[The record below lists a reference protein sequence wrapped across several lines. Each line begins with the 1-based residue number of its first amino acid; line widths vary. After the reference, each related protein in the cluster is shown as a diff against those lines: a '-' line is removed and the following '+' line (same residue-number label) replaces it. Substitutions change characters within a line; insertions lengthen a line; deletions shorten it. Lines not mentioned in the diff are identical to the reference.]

1 MLRLLLA
8 ILLALVLGIAG
19 ILVAGSLRYGG
30 MEGLAFRLRTEIAER
45 RPIDHPLT
53 VPTPLPVAGCTLN
66 VEGCAATPVATK
78 GVAGCTV
85 NVDVCAVAPD
95 AVPAGVALAKA
106 TAAPTTR
113 PTATFTPDA
122 TPSHTP
128 TPKTNATATAT
139 STATTVTTAAA
150 VVTAVP
156 LVTAAKAVVA
166 PAVTLTGLTHAWQTW
181 NNCGPATLAMQL
193 SYFGSTLTQ
202 EQVRQ
207 ALRPNRDDKNVNL
220 AELAEFARGQGLHA
234 AVLVNGDP
242 DHLRLLLSNGLPV
255 FVETWLEPK
264 PNDGMGHY
272 RLLTGYDQ
280 ARSEWVAYDS
290 YIATGGS
297 RDGPYQPLRLPYAEM
312 ATLWRVF
319 NRAYLVLYTDAQ
331 APVVAAVLGPNG
343 DGAAG
348 GELAMWQAALAQA
361 ETEIDQ
367 NPQDAFAWFN
377 RGSALV
383 ALGRYEDA
391 AAAYDQAR
399 VIGLPWRM
407 LWYQFGPFQAYYEV
421 GRYQEVVAL
430 AEATLRTTE
439 SIEELHYW
447 RGRGLQ
453 ALGQTEAAA
462 AAYRRAVAFN
472 PGYRPAAEALAA
484 LTGS

>member
-1 MLRLLLA
+1 MIRLLLA
-8 ILLALVLGIAG
+8 ILIIFVLGIAG
-19 ILVAGSLRYGG
+19 VLVAGSLRYGG
-30 MEGLAFRLRTEIAER
+30 LDALVFRARAEIAER

-53 VPTPLPVAGCTLN
+53 VPTPLPVKVVKAGNPRPVDPTSAVRRSTTTPTGAAVPTSKPTRPPEAAVTPDRTLTTTSTP
-66 VEGCAATPVATK
+66 AATPPSTVTP
-78 GVAGCTV
+78 GV
-85 NVDVCAVAPD
+85 
-95 AVPAGVALAKA
+95 
-106 TAAPTTR
+106 
-113 PTATFTPDA
+113 
-122 TPSHTP
+122 TPSSTP
-128 TPKTNATATAT
+128 LPVVNTP
-139 STATTVTTAAA
+139 AAD
-150 VVTAVP
+150 
-156 LVTAAKAVVA
+156 A
-166 PAVTLTGLTHAWQTW
+166 PAVAIAPSVALSGLTHAWQTW
-181 NNCGPATLAMQL
+181 NNCGPATLATHL
-193 SYFGSTLTQ
+193 SFFGSTLSQ
-202 EQVRQ
+202 EQVRL

-220 AELAEFARGQGLHA
+220 TELAEFARGQGLHA
-234 AVLVNGDP
+234 EVLVNGDP
-242 DHLRLLLSNGLPV
+242 DRLRLLLSNGIPV
-255 FVETWLEPK
+255 LVETWLEPK

-272 RLLTGYDQ
+272 RLLTGYDE
-280 ARSEWVAYDS
+280 ARSEWVAHDS
-290 YIATGGS
+290 YVATGGS
-297 RDGPYQPLRLPYAEM
+297 REGPYQPLRLAYAEL

-319 NRAYLVLYTDAQ
+319 NRAHLVVYTDAQ
-331 APVVAAVLGPNG
+331 APVVASILGP
-343 DGAAG
+343 G
-348 GELAMWQAALAQA
+348 GEQAMWQAALVQA

-383 ALGRYEDA
+383 GLGRYEDA

-453 ALGQTEAAA
+453 ALGQAEAAA
-462 AAYRRAVAFN
+462 AAYRRAVVFN

>member
-1 MLRLLLA
+1 MIRLLLA
-8 ILLALVLGIAG
+8 IVFALVLGLAFV
-19 ILVAGSLRYGG
+19 LAAGSLRYGG
-30 MEGLAFRLRTEIAER
+30 LEGLAFRVRAEIAER

-53 VPTPLPVAGCTLN
+53 VPTPLPIKAAMAGNPRPLDPTPARPTPTTSPTHAAIRAASPTSRPTRPSAAADTPDRTTAATN
-66 VEGCAATPVATK
+66 TPAATPTATVTPVPVISTPAADAHAVPT
-78 GVAGCTV
+78 GPAVPTV
-85 NVDVCAVAPD
+85 PAVA
-95 AVPAGVALAKA
+95 
-106 TAAPTTR
+106 
-113 PTATFTPDA
+113 
-122 TPSHTP
+122 
-128 TPKTNATATAT
+128 
-139 STATTVTTAAA
+139 
-150 VVTAVP
+150 
-156 LVTAAKAVVA
+156 
-166 PAVTLTGLTHAWQTW
+166 LTGLTHAWQTW
-181 NNCGPATLAMQL
+181 NNCGPATLATHL
-193 SYFGSTLTQ
+193 SYFGSTLSQ

-207 ALRPNRDDKNVNL
+207 ALRPNRDDRNVNL

-242 DHLRLLLSNGLPV
+242 GRLRLLLSNGIPV
-255 FVETWLEPK
+255 LVETWLEPK

-272 RLLTGYDQ
+272 RILTGYDE
-280 ARSEWVAYDS
+280 ARSEWVASDS

-297 RDGPYQPLRLPYAEM
+297 RDGPYQPLRLPYAEL

-319 NRAYLVLYTDAQ
+319 NRAYLVLYTDTQ
-331 APVVAAVLGPNG
+331 APVVAAILGPG
-343 DGAAG
+343 D
-348 GELAMWQAALAQA
+348 EKAMWQAALTQA
-361 ETEIDQ
+361 ETEIGQ

-453 ALGQTEAAA
+453 ALGQAEAAA

-472 PGYRPAAEALAA
+472 PGYRPAADALAA